1 MKKYS
6 KQKLEE
12 NREDKLEL
20 REENLREIHRRRLK
34 EREKIPY
41 HRRIPPEK
49 YLCCGGERWNWN

>member
-49 YLCCGGERWNWN
+49 YLCCGGER